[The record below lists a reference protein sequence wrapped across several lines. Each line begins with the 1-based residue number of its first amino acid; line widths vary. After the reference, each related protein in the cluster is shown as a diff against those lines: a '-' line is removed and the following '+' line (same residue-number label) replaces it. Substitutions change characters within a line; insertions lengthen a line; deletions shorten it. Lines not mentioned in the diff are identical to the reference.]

1 MKKLLAAALS
11 AVLLGS
17 LCACTVS
24 TTESRQE
31 SSSVSSVSSVASSSS
46 AVVSSELISSD
57 PVDTETTEVEFSG
70 ITLDVPAGW
79 EVEEPVEGSLLYL
92 YPDRS
97 VSLMGTLISQ
107 KSISTY
113 TPGNEDSLHDMAKI
127 FLSSDS
133 IENAIPIGDEL
144 VEIGGAESLRQ
155 EYTAQVSGGNIRGV
169 TYFFIFDQGQA
180 VFTMW
185 AGADLD
191 SDLID
196 NALQEFDSC
205 AKSMDFTNFSVT
217 AVEETS
223 SEESSAPSSDA
234 TSEPSAPTVTGSSS
248 QQEALSTAE
257 RYLSVMAFSHEGLV
271 GQLEFEGFTTE
282 DATWAADNCGADW
295 NEQAVKKAEN
305 YIDTMPFSYTG
316 LIEQLEY
323 EGFTTEQATHGVDS
337 ITVDW
342 NEQAAKKAQSY
353 LDLMD
358 FSRQELIDQL
368 LYEGFTSEQASYG
381 VTQVGM

>member
-1 MKKLLAAALS
+1 MKKLLAAALA
-11 AVLLGS
+11 AVFLGS

-31 SSSVSSVSSVASSSS
+31 SSSVSSVASSSS
-46 AVVSSELISSD
+46 AVVSSELVSND
-57 PVDTETTEVEFSG
+57 PVDTETAEVEFSG
-70 ITLDVPAGW
+70 ITLDVPADW
-79 EVEEPVEGSLLYL
+79 EVEEPAEGSLLYL

-107 KSISTY
+107 ESISTY
-113 TPGNEDSLHDMAKI
+113 TPGNEDSLRDMAEI
-127 FLSSDS
+127 FLASDS
-133 IENAIPIGDEL
+133 IQNAIPIGDEL

-185 AGADLD
+185 TGADLD

-196 NALQEFDSC
+196 STLHEFDSC
-205 AKSMDFTNFSVT
+205 AKSMDFTNFSVPT
-217 AVEETS
+217 VEETS

-234 TSEPSAPTVTGSSS
+234 VAEPSSPAVTGSSS

-316 LIEQLEY
+316 LIDQLEY